1 MDLKEVFGSARAE
14 HEPDRPTPAA
24 CPILIVEDDP
34 VFGQLLFPML
44 GVRDYASAAS
54 GVAEALSQICL
65 LKEQPSRLVLQDLLI
80 PEAGALD
87 CLRAIRGAL
96 ADTPGLTGLTV
107 GRAIKDHDP
116 DAFVVLLTGWDE
128 QVDANESAAAGVDR
142 IIVKPVSREQFFEMF
157 ETDDPRVREFALEA
171 SCPRS

>member
-14 HEPDRPTPAA
+14 HEPDHPTPAA
-24 CPILIVEDDP
+24 RPSLIVEDDSTI
-34 VFGQLLFPML
+34 GRLLFPML
-44 GVRDYASAAS
+44 GVRDYASAAVT
-54 GVAEALSQICL
+54 GAAEALAYF
-65 LKEQPSRLVLQDLLI
+65 LKEQSFRLVLLDLLM
-80 PEAGALD
+80 PKPGRLD
-87 CLRAIRGAL
+87 FLRAVRGSL

-116 DAFVVLLTGWDE
+116 DAYVVLPTGWDE

-142 IIVKPVSREQFFEMF
+142 IIMKPVSREEFFEMF
-157 ETDDPRVREFALEA
+157 ETDEPRVREFALEA